1 MPKTR
6 PADDFGSYLRLLR
19 KRARITQR
27 DFGIATGYSE
37 GQICRFEQGHKPPDL
52 STLVALFVPALDV
65 KDAPHEVARLLEL
78 AATARGDTLDD
89 KQIHKS
95 GPTAVTQF
103 SQTPSTRPPT
113 PPIPNGKMGKHE
125 REAHLA
131 AARWALNAE
140 GDVVEAAR
148 HYLAVGDIAAA
159 IDAFYDRGVALFN
172 QGRWESA
179 AEVID
184 QLLAHVEH
192 GMPSDRQSNT
202 MRCQLYEIRGD
213 LLLHT
218 VRAEEAQH
226 NFETALA
233 LADGAVHA
241 KLAHKL
247 CVCLAQ
253 RGKPSEALT
262 LAESILRDIDPK
274 HILLIAQLRIAEAN
288 ALMSLGRLAQSMH
301 SSHEALRL
309 TDKMTLF
316 APVLAMSIRARA
328 HNFLGALNAM
338 QRQPAAAL
346 EHWQQAKRYAAD
358 SGLAQIQYRSEGNI
372 ATLLYEQGDIGA
384 ALSAS
389 QTAIYGLNEIGD
401 TYGKARFIHL
411 QSILH
416 YIQAN
421 YTESIAVSQQSE
433 ALKRTLGD
441 VAGVIGAQNQRAKAL
456 LALGRVA
463 EANTLGQS
471 ALSMAQDIND
481 ARLLAF
487 SWLLCCDCAL
497 AQGDDTAA
505 MQWVKQAQACAE
517 HAKPD
522 KTLAHDLP
530 THEAWA
536 WLSAGQTA
544 QAAVVLQA
552 DPLAPNA
559 SLEVQLERQTVSL
572 LCHPTADA
580 NGAAALATA
589 LAHGYVHHARIIER
603 AAEARHQTTS
613 PSSLVAQ
620 VLFGAA

>member
-1 MPKTR
+1 MTKAK
-6 PADDFGSYLRLLR
+6 PADDFGSYLRILR

-78 AATARGDTLDD
+78 AAIARGETLDD

-95 GPTAVTQF
+95 GPTAATQF
-103 SQTPSTRPPT
+103 SQTPTPRPPT
-113 PPIPNGKMGKHE
+113 PAIPNGKMGKHE
-125 REAHLA
+125 REAHLV

-140 GDVVEAAR
+140 GDVVAAAR
-148 HYLAVGDIAAA
+148 HYLAVGDIGAA

-192 GMPSDRQSNT
+192 GMPSDRQNNT

-253 RGKPSEALT
+253 RGQPSEALA

-358 SGLAQIQYRSEGNI
+358 SGLAQIHYRSEGNI
-372 ATLLYEQGDIGA
+372 ATLLYEQGDISA
-384 ALSAS
+384 ALTAS
-389 QTAIYGLNEIGD
+389 QTAIHGLNEIGD

-416 YIQAN
+416 YIQAD
-421 YTESIAVSQQSE
+421 YAACIAVSQQSE

-441 VAGVIGAQNQRAKAL
+441 VAGVIGVQNQRAKAL
-456 LALGRVA
+456 LALGRLA
-463 EANTLGQS
+463 EANELSQLALG
-471 ALSMAQDIND
+471 AAQDIND
-481 ARLLAF
+481 ARLLVF
-487 SWLLCCDCAL
+487 SWLLRCDCIL
-497 AQGDDTAA
+497 AQGDGVAA
-505 MQWVKQAQACAE
+505 MQCVKQAQICVG

-522 KTLAHDLP
+522 KTLLHDLH
-530 THEAWA
+530 THEAWT
-536 WLSAGQTA
+536 WLSVGEVA
-544 QAAVVLQA
+544 QAAAILQA

-572 LCHPTADA
+572 LCHPTADTS
-580 NGAAALATA
+580 AATTLATA
-589 LAHGYVHHARIIER
+589 MTHGYVHHARIIER
-603 AAEARHQTTS
+603 VDKVRDQAIS
-613 PSSLVAQ
+613 PTSLVAH
-620 VLFGAA
+620 VLFGLA